1 MDKKKATSLIKE
13 KYPNLVIDS
22 IVEEKDKFYFQLVRK
37 DNKILYG
44 GIKSVD
50 KTTGKINEVNP
61 MKIKGLISKLM
72 EAVK

>member
-22 IVEEKDKFYFQLVRK
+22 IVEEKDKFYFQLGRK
-37 DNKILYG
+37 DNEILYG

-50 KTTGKINEVNP
+50 KTTGKI
-61 MKIKGLISKLM
+61 KGLISKLM

>member
-22 IVEEKDKFYFQLVRK
+22 IVEEKEKFYFQLVSK
-37 DNKILYG
+37 DNQILYG

-72 EAVK
+72 EVAK

>member
-1 MDKKKATSLIKE
+1 MDKKKAISLIKE
-13 KYPNLVIDS
+13 KYPDLIIDS
-22 IVEEKDKFYFQLVRK
+22 IVEEKEKFYFQLVRK
-37 DNKILYG
+37 DNQILYG

-72 EAVK
+72 EAAK

>member
-22 IVEEKDKFYFQLVRK
+22 IVEEKEKFYFQLVSK
-37 DNKILYG
+37 DNQILYG